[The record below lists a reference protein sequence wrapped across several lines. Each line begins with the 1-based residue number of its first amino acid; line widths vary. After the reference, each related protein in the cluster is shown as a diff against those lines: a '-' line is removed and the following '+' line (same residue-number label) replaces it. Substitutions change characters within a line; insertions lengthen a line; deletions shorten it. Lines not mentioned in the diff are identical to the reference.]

1 MSHLQYPVFSAF
13 NNWFGKEIYDMMSL
27 GGFYIGFSSQSNQ
40 AHEFYMLLF
49 KILEGRDWV
58 SAVLS
63 SGWEIAYFCPG
74 IRQG

>member
-1 MSHLQYPVFSAF
+1 MPLIIGLEKKF
-13 NNWFGKEIYDMMSL
+13 MMSL
-27 GGFYIGFSSQSNQ
+27 GGFYVGFSSQSNE

-63 SGWEIAYFCPG
+63 SGWESAYFCPG
-74 IRQG
+74 IRLS